1 MRPADRGTVGGGGV
15 GAGARRVPG
24 VKRAVRTAAA
34 AATAAALALALSGCG
49 STVLVGRGEVA
60 ADVTGPGGSGA
71 PGGSSAPG
79 GSTEPD
85 ETTPAP
91 TASTAAGDGRT
102 VRLGKATIPLTG
114 VAKAT
119 RQGDYLCLTLIND
132 TGCSLE
138 VIDIAATRAAGGSVS
153 NPAPGEPDGWWWGSD
168 VPSCGSGTDVSAMTA
183 SKVVEKGFKPVG
195 PKHAAYASYLV
206 SCQNPDQDFD
216 PRVWWLP
223 TSQVAFRE
231 HDTVAGAGDAVDK
244 LLAGVTFSA

>member
-24 VKRAVRTAAA
+24 VKRAVRTAAT
-34 AATAAALALALSGCG
+34 ATAAALALALSGCG

-60 ADVTGPGGSGA
+60 ADVTGPGDGSA
-71 PGGSSAPG
+71 PDGSSAP

-85 ETTPAP
+85 ESTPAP
-91 TASTAAGDGRT
+91 TASTAAGDGKT

-119 RQGDYLCLTLIND
+119 KQGDYLCLTLVND

-153 NPAPGEPDGWWWGSD
+153 NPAPGEPNGWWWGSD
-168 VPSCGSGTDVSAMTA
+168 VPSCGSGTDVSGMTA

-195 PKHAAYASYLV
+195 PKNAAYASYLV

-216 PRVWWLP
+216 PRIWWLP

-231 HDTVAGAGDAVDK
+231 HDTVAGAGEAVDK